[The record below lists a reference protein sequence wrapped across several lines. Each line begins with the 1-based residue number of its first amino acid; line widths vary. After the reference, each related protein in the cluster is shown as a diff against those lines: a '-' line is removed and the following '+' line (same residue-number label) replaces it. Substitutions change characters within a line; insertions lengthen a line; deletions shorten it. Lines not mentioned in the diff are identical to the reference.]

1 MPAIL
6 HLLRLSAV
14 VALDTSASAEQA
26 VVVYRHCLLEEN
38 CGQKLPQKSEVC
50 VFPSSHYLKDMSEL
64 SADEVGGEGV
74 TDVEPHEVGELIGQ
88 SGS

>member
-26 VVVYRHCLLEEN
+26 VVIYHHCLLEEN

-50 VFPSSHYLKDMSEL
+50 VFPSSHDLKDISEL
-64 SADEVGGEGV
+64 TADEVGGEGLQICSR
-74 TDVEPHEVGELIGQ
+74 TKVGELIGQ
-88 SGS
+88 